1 VQRFLD
7 ADLELVSN
15 VILRVE
21 LLRAL
26 RRAAAEESILSK
38 AHRVLQ
44 RFNLRRTSEE
54 ILARAAELPPRSLRT
69 IDAIHLAT
77 ALDLSPPPAFFLC
90 YDRRLAKAARHHG
103 LAVVA
108 PGGDEVHQP

>member
-1 VQRFLD
+1 
-7 ADLELVSN
+7 

-26 RRAAAEESILSK
+26 RRAEVEESLV
-38 AHRVLQ
+38 ANALRTLD

-77 ALDLSPPPAFFLC
+77 ALDLSPPPSFFLC
-90 YDRRLAKAARHHG
+90 YDRRLADAARHHG

-108 PGGDEVHQP
+108 PGANEVHEP

>member
-1 VQRFLD
+1 VL
-7 ADLELVSN
+7 
-15 VILRVE
+15 LRVE

-26 RRAAAEESILSK
+26 RRAEVEVSVVTK
-38 AHRVLQ
+38 ALRTLE
-44 RFNLRRTSEE
+44 RFNLRRANEE

-77 ALDLSPPPAFFLC
+77 ALDLSPPPSFFLC
-90 YDRRLAKAARHHG
+90 YDRRLSDAARHHG

-108 PGGDEVHQP
+108 PGADEVHEP